1 VTDVS
6 SASIEADIARLETR
20 LRQLKVQYD
29 MFFNGALP
37 REPFELRADVERLIK
52 RYSNAPIR
60 KYAQRF
66 HFNSLVS
73 RFNSLSE
80 LWTKTIRNLE
90 EGDRPSPAAAGR
102 GPSEKV
108 LTTCRIHDPI
118 KEQELLR
125 FVHSRY
131 LEARRKMGGANG
143 KVSFSDFV
151 RGITSQ
157 AKSLRDKSGCDEIEL
172 RLIVADQKVHLKAR
186 PGR

>member
-1 VTDVS
+1 MEAS

-20 LRQLKVQYD
+20 LRELKIQYD

-52 RYSNAPIR
+52 RHSNAPIR

-80 LWTKTIRNLE
+80 LWSKTIRTLE
-90 EGDRPSPAAAGR
+90 EGDRPAPSVAGR
-102 GPSEKV
+102 GNGEKV
-108 LTTCRIHDPI
+108 VTTCRIHDPV

-125 FVHSRY
+125 FLHSRFV
-131 LEARRKMGGANG
+131 EARRKIGDANG
-143 KVSFSDFV
+143 RVPFKDFV
-151 RGITSQ
+151 RGVSSQ
-157 AKSLRDKSGCDEIEL
+157 AKALRDRSGCDEIEL
-172 RLIVADQKVHLKAR
+172 RIVVVDRTVHLKAR

>member
-1 VTDVS
+1 MEAST
-6 SASIEADIARLETR
+6 ASIESDIARLETR
-20 LRQLKVQYD
+20 LRELKVQYD

-37 REPFELRADVERLIK
+37 REPFELRHDIERLIK

-80 LWTKTIRNLE
+80 LWTKTIRTLE
-90 EGDRPSPAAAGR
+90 EGERPAPGSVGR
-102 GPSEKV
+102 GDGEKI
-108 LTTCRIHDPI
+108 LTSCRIHDPV

-125 FVHSRY
+125 FLHSRF
-131 LEARRKMGGANG
+131 LEARRKIGGANG
-143 KVSFSDFV
+143 KVSFREFV
-151 RGITSQ
+151 RGVSSQ
-157 AKSLRDKSGCDEIEL
+157 AKVLRERSGCDEVEL
-172 RLIVADQKVHLKAR
+172 RIIVVDRKVHLRAR